1 MWALKTEETLRL
13 QGETIAHLQG
23 QLSQALRDLQEVVDE
38 LRELRRKYITGAERE
53 SRAYDKRTMGKATAG
68 KMMIDLE
75 ESDIG
80 MQSHVCKLFLSRNT
94 SSFAE

>member
-53 SRAYDKRTMGKATAG
+53 SRADDKRTMGKATAG

-80 MQSHVCKLFLSRNT
+80 MQSHVCILFLSRNT